1 MSSKNQG
8 ISPWKPTFLPLTSN
22 GNVATQPCEG
32 VFRGL
37 AGREDDCT
45 DAQRQKYYAK
55 ISGPLLD
62 RVDIQVDVPEVK
74 FKDII
79 SRAEG
84 ESSERIRERV
94 THARERQ
101 LLRFQGR
108 KIYANAQMGTRE
120 IKKFC
125 PGW

>member
-22 GNVATQPCEG
+22 GNLPTQPCEG

-37 AGREDDCT
+37 AGREDDCR
-45 DAQRQKYYAK
+45 DAQRQRYYAK

-62 RVDIQVDVPEVK
+62 RIDIQVDVSEVK
-74 FKDII
+74 FKDIV

-84 ESSERIRERV
+84 ESSECIRERV
-94 THARERQ
+94 GRARERQ
-101 LLRFQGR
+101 LLRFKAR
-108 KIYANAQMGTRE
+108 KIYANVQMGTRE
-120 IKKFC
+120 IKKSYPVF
-125 PGW
+125 